1 MTDKDTKIEEQTQPT
16 SRTQR
21 FAEWLMTREERR
33 QERESNIE
41 QLIKLNLLVSFL
53 TLGVVGGFEMVR
65 TAVTLVPYL

>member
-1 MTDKDTKIEEQTQPT
+1 MTEEQTETTTPA

-65 TAVTLVPYL
+65 TAVTLIPYL

>member
-1 MTDKDTKIEEQTQPT
+1 MTEEENQEPTQPST
-16 SRTQR
+16 RTQR
-21 FAEWLMTREERR
+21 FAEWLMSREERR
-33 QERESNIE
+33 AERDTNIE